1 MVGLVL
7 LPWSQMRK
15 DSQSG
20 AWLTP
25 SSGMWA
31 QEECGARQVCS
42 WEGIGVVALSGQS
55 CHSAR
60 PGWRGAGGTRAP
72 FLVFSASGVHSVK
85 SDPVEGHPPAGRTRL
100 LGLLGA
106 LAQGAAAWLTQSCAP
121 AGDGRAARHG
131 PRHGGH
137 HQL

>member
-7 LPWSQMRK
+7 PPWSQMRK

-42 WEGIGVVALSGQS
+42 WEGIGVVALSCQS
-55 CHSAR
+55 CHSAC
-60 PGWRGAGGTRAP
+60 PGWRGAGGTRACHSSCSRP
-72 FLVFSASGVHSVK
+72 LVSTPSSQT
-85 SDPVEGHPPAGRTRL
+85 P
-100 LGLLGA
+100 
-106 LAQGAAAWLTQSCAP
+106 
-121 AGDGRAARHG
+121 
-131 PRHGGH
+131 
-137 HQL
+137 